1 MLKIKAEVEEKRKKD
16 IEEEE
21 RHIQIGAQ
29 KHAVKKP
36 LEEIMQYMDK
46 MNQKHFAKKQRL
58 LDESQQSLN
67 ESMKSNTTSV
77 SMQSVI

>member
-1 MLKIKAEVEEKRKKD
+1 MLKIKAEVDEKKKKE

-21 RHIQIGAQ
+21 RHMQIGAQ
-29 KHAVKKP
+29 KHAAKKP
-36 LEEIMQYMDK
+36 LEEIMLYMEQ

-58 LDESQQSLN
+58 LDESQQSIN

>member
-1 MLKIKAEVEEKRKKD
+1 MKVNKSVTLTNYLPIYSEARLKEIQNQKEKNMLKIKAEVEEKRKKE

-36 LEEIMQYMDK
+36 LEEIM
-46 MNQKHFAKKQRL
+46 
-58 LDESQQSLN
+58 
-67 ESMKSNTTSV
+67 
-77 SMQSVI
+77 